1 MLGPKSENQ
10 ITDGDGNTQVGHNS
24 GEVNIGISVEQF
36 IEEMR
41 RKDARI
47 DELIAEKDALKDQ
60 VSALEREKLQAEIAE
75 LKEQQQG
82 LEARL
87 ANPEEAYEEHKQ
99 RASLIENLL
108 DDIANQQAFGENRIR
123 SALEAF
129 ADLEYEEVD
138 ALLEESEQRGI
149 MLAANSAYGRG
160 VVAEDA
166 VKWHDAFDHYKRAA
180 DLSGDIEHMTAY
192 ARMTW
197 RLQRGDDAVTVHEA
211 LCDATEALHGRESD
225 EFATRLNNLA
235 GVVQA
240 QGRYAEAEGFYRE
253 ALAIDAQTIGTSH
266 SDYAI
271 HLNNLAGVVEAQGRY
286 AEAEG
291 LYREA
296 LEIGAKTIG
305 TGHPNYAIRLG
316 NLAGVVRAQG
326 RYAEAEGLYREALE
340 IGAQTIGTSHPDYAI
355 HLNNLAGVVQAQGR
369 YAEAEGLFREALE
382 IDAQTIGAAH
392 PSYAIR
398 LNNLAGVL
406 VKLDRAEEARPLFEQ
421 ALEIFRATLPP
432 EHPNIAVVEEHIANL
447 PAP

>member
-1 MLGPKSENQ
+1 MLGPKSENK

-87 ANPEEAYEEHKQ
+87 ANPEEAYEEHKH

-211 LCDATEALHGRESD
+211 LCDATEASHGRDSA

-235 GVVQA
+235 V
-240 QGRYAEAEGFYRE
+240 
-253 ALAIDAQTIGTSH
+253 
-266 SDYAI
+266 
-271 HLNNLAGVVEAQGRY
+271 VVE
-286 AEAEG
+286 
-291 LYREA
+291 
-296 LEIGAKTIG
+296 
-305 TGHPNYAIRLG
+305 
-316 NLAGVVRAQG
+316 AQG

-355 HLNNLAGVVQAQGR
+355 RLGNLAITLAAQ
-369 YAEAEGLFREALE
+369 EN
-382 IDAQTIGAAH
+382 D
-392 PSYAIR
+392 
-398 LNNLAGVL
+398 
-406 VKLDRAEEARPLFEQ
+406 EEARLLLNQ
-421 ALEIFRATLPP
+421 ALEIFRNTLT
-432 EHPNIAVVEEHIANL
+432 EDHPYITETERRIANL
-447 PAP
+447 PDP

>member
-1 MLGPKSENQ
+1 MLGPKSENK

-253 ALAIDAQTIGTSH
+253 AL
-266 SDYAI
+266 
-271 HLNNLAGVVEAQGRY
+271 
-286 AEAEG
+286 
-291 LYREA
+291 
-296 LEIGAKTIG
+296 EIGAQTIG
-305 TGHPNYAIRLG
+305 TGHPNYAIRLN
-316 NLAGVVRAQG
+316 NLAGVVEAQG

-355 HLNNLAGVVQAQGR
+355 RLGNLAITLAAQ
-369 YAEAEGLFREALE
+369 EN
-382 IDAQTIGAAH
+382 D
-392 PSYAIR
+392 
-398 LNNLAGVL
+398 
-406 VKLDRAEEARPLFEQ
+406 EEARLLLNQ
-421 ALEIFRATLPP
+421 ALEIFRNTLT
-432 EHPNIAVVEEHIANL
+432 EDHPYITETERRIANL
-447 PAP
+447 PDP